1 MEFSLPQITPFKGIK
16 AEMPQVE
23 ILDNGAKILVSR
35 YPGCEVLYVGL
46 IFGGGMITQKK
57 PLQCLTTLRMLPQGT
72 KTLSSEEIAEQLD
85 FRGSQ
90 ITTTSLNFSSAISG
104 TAVSRHAI
112 HLITLL
118 EKIVKEASFPQKE
131 FNLLAKKT
139 CENLRLALT
148 MGNVLASNKLDSM
161 LWGENH
167 PLGHDVTIEDVENLS
182 LDDVKQFYHDHFNS
196 DDVTIVL
203 SGDISDEILSQI
215 KQSFSGNWGGKS
227 VAEATIP
234 CVSSSEPKTEII
246 DRPHLVQSSIM
257 GALMMPLRTNP
268 DYQALRCLV
277 KLLGGYYGSR
287 LNMNIREEKGYT
299 YGITAELLG
308 HRQIAFMNISTECN
322 IEYTHKVIEE
332 IKKEIDGFITRP
344 VTEAE
349 TDLLRN
355 NMLKRLAATIENP
368 FSFGKYLLNMHDIK
382 EAPDYINRQVDFINQ
397 ITCNTLNRVARKYLS
412 TDNLYFAIATNKKEL
427 KS

>member
-23 ILDNGAKILVSR
+23 ILDNGAEILVAR

-131 FNLLAKKT
+131 FDLLAKKT

-196 DDVTIVL
+196 DNVTIVL

-215 KQSFSGNWGGKS
+215 KQSFSGTWGGKS

-257 GALMMPLRTNP
+257 GAFMMPLRTNP

-332 IKKEIDGFITRP
+332 IKKEIEGFIFKP
-344 VTEAE
+344 VT
-349 TDLLRN
+349 
-355 NMLKRLAATIENP
+355 
-368 FSFGKYLLNMHDIK
+368 
-382 EAPDYINRQVDFINQ
+382 
-397 ITCNTLNRVARKYLS
+397 
-412 TDNLYFAIATNKKEL
+412 
-427 KS
+427 